1 MRKLC
6 HFAQHDILILRSNL
20 LFVAMVIDH
29 PRTLEQWRAGNVNA
43 AGHQLPWKRPQGIQT
58 LGQTTAKP
66 CPQCRLHMPI
76 GIISF
81 EYFPGWEHFMRVLIS
96 CALLIFFFSC
106 WWTRLWKLRL
116 WQRLSFYKAPGKM
129 RKELAGSPHPGDNH
143 CPTATNQQILA
154 VPCWSCLLAPLFITY
169 NFKNPWLCN

>member
-96 CALLIFFFSC
+96 CTLLIFFLVVGEQGYGSSDSDRDC
-106 WWTRLWKLRL
+106 LSTKLLGRWGKS
-116 WQRLSFYKAPGKM
+116 WQEAHIRVITTVPQLQTSRFWPCP
-129 RKELAGSPHPGDNH
+129 AGP
-143 CPTATNQQILA
+143 
-154 VPCWSCLLAPLFITY
+154 VF
-169 NFKNPWLCN
+169 